1 MENYNEKRK
10 HPRLNL
16 VWNIYR
22 HNDNTL
28 QHLGHIRNFSET
40 GVLFASKLDLKKD
53 DCFLINITVPEKLY
67 PYIGVINLELDSQIV
82 RVRDIKESA
91 YFSTAFSRRHEKN
104 QHFSKILERKRHLN
118 WILKIQG
125 KYLENIILFW
135 G

>member
-91 YFSTAFSRRHEKN
+91 Y
-104 QHFSKILERKRHLN
+104 HFEYGVIFQQPSAEDMRKIN
-118 WILKIQG
+118 TFLKYWKG
-125 KYLENIILFW
+125 KDI
-135 G
+135 